1 MAHHNTICSQLLSW
15 IPGHVFQKLERKH
28 SRGRTPRKFGFKQHF
43 FVMAF
48 IHLAA
53 RRSLRDGVRSLTAI
67 GKRLYHFGLK
77 SVARSTVADANAS
90 RPVEYF
96 KDLFAEMY
104 SRCRPVAPKHKFRFK
119 AKLYSMDA
127 TIVRLC
133 LTLFPWAKYRSRTGG
148 VKIHTVLDHQGE
160 IPAFVAITEAKK
172 HDFTAARLFSLP
184 KGSIVTFDRGYS
196 CYSWFAELCASG
208 IFFVTRLKRN
218 AQYKLIK
225 RNSVRRKTGVTS
237 DHVVEVRVGN
247 DTLRLRRIGYRDEE
261 TGKRYEFLTN
271 HFELAAKTIALVYKD
286 RWQIELFFKE
296 LKQNLRIKHFVGN
309 SENSVMI
316 QIYTALTVYLL
327 LAYQKFCSRLGISV
341 QQLFELIQLNLLSML
356 PLEELLNPPPK
367 RQEYSYKFSM
377 LNLIS

>member
-28 SRGRTPRKFGFKQHF
+28 SCGRSPRKLGFKQHF
-43 FVMAF
+43 FIMAF

-53 RRSLRDGVRSLTAI
+53 RRSLRDGVRSLMAA
-67 GKRLYHFGLK
+67 GQRVYHFGLK
-77 SVARSTVADANAS
+77 TVARSTVADANAA
-90 RPVEYF
+90 RPVDYF

-104 SRCRPVAPKHKFRFK
+104 RRCAPTAPKHKFRFK

-127 TIVRLC
+127 TIIKLC
-133 LTLFPWAKYRSRTGG
+133 LSLFPWAQYRSRKGG
-148 VKIHTVLDHQGE
+148 VKIHTVLDHHGD
-160 IPAFVAITEAKK
+160 IPAFIDITEAKK
-172 HDFTAARLFSLP
+172 HDFTAARRFSLP
-184 KGSIVTFDRGYS
+184 KGSIVTFDKGYY
-196 CYSWFAELCASG
+196 CFSWFVELCASG

-218 AQYKLIK
+218 TRYKLIK
-225 RNSVRRKTGVTS
+225 RNSVRRATGVTS
-237 DHVVEVRVGN
+237 DHIVEVRVGSE
-247 DTLRLRRIGYRDEE
+247 TLRLRRIGYRDAK
-261 TGKRYEFLTN
+261 TGKRYEYLTN
-271 HFELAAKTIALVYKD
+271 HFELAAKTVALVYKD

-309 SENSVMI
+309 SENAVMI

-356 PLEELLNPPPK
+356 PLENLWNPPQAIRK
-367 RQEYSYKFSM
+367 DSYKFS
-377 LNLIS
+377 LLSIIS

>member
-28 SRGRTPRKFGFKQHF
+28 SRGRSPRKLGFKQHF
-43 FVMAF
+43 FIMAF

-53 RRSLRDGVRSLTAI
+53 RRSLRDGVRSLTAAAQ
-67 GKRLYHFGLK
+67 RLYHFGLK
-77 SVARSTVADANAS
+77 TVARSTVADANAT

-104 SRCRPVAPKHKFRFK
+104 GMCVPIAPKHKFRFK

-127 TIVRLC
+127 TIIKLC
-133 LTLFPWAKYRSRTGG
+133 LTLFPWAKYRSRKGG
-148 VKIHTVLDHQGE
+148 VKIHTVIDHHGE
-160 IPAFVAITEAKK
+160 IPAFVDITEAKK
-172 HDFTAARLFSLP
+172 HDFTAARRFALP
-184 KGSIVTFDRGYS
+184 KGSIVTFDKGYY

-225 RNSVRRKTGVTS
+225 RNKVRRKTGVTS
-237 DHVVEVRVGN
+237 DHIVEVQVDGEA
-247 DTLRLRRIGYRDEE
+247 LRLRRVGYRDPD
-261 TGKRYEFLTN
+261 TGKRYEYLTN
-271 HFELAAKTIALVYKD
+271 HFALAAKTIALVYKD

-309 SENSVMI
+309 SENAVMI

-327 LAYQKFCSRLGISV
+327 LAYQKFRSRLGISV
-341 QQLFELIQLNLLSML
+341 QQLFELIQLNVLSL
-356 PLEELLNPPPK
+356 IPLGDLFNPPQ
-367 RQEYSYKFSM
+367 RQSDEPYKFS
-377 LNLIS
+377 LLRLVS